1 MPGVVACIG
10 LALTLLLGIGL
21 TMVRFSTS
29 DSDYLNGNDPA
40 AIGNREYTSLFGGDP
55 IVVLFTM
62 KPGTTV
68 DNLLTPANQATMQR
82 VDQRLTSI
90 PAVYDVISPLTALQ
104 LPSVLLG
111 GSNLSAQMFISAY
124 QRDPSAHSRAIRQ
137 AYAVAEARELSAFT
151 PAEEVMSNPNW
162 VHFVLHEPD
171 GALRSAVTAFVPD
184 DRHVLMAV
192 LLKPNI
198 ITTRSW
204 RRPRRCRR

>member
-1 MPGVVACIG
+1 MNLGKHAGMVACIG

-21 TMVRFSTS
+21 TMVQFSTS
-29 DSDYLNGNDPA
+29 DSNYLNGNDPA

-82 VDQRLTSI
+82 VDRKLTSI

-104 LPSVLLG
+104 LPAVLLG

-124 QRDPSAHSRAIRQ
+124 ERDPSATPGR
-137 AYAVAEARELSAFT
+137 YARPT
-151 PAEEVMSNPNW
+151 PQ
-162 VHFVLHEPD
+162 
-171 GALRSAVTAFVPD
+171 
-184 DRHVLMAV
+184 
-192 LLKPNI
+192 
-198 ITTRSW
+198 
-204 RRPRRCRR
+204 PRRESSPRSRRRTR